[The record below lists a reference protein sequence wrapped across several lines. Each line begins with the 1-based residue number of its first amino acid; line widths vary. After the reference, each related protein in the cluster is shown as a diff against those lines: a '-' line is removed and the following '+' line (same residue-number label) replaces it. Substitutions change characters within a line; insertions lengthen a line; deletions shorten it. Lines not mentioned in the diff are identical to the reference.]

1 MRTTPLQPL
10 CRSLLLL
17 AGLVSSQVPAN
28 ETSTLPSLPR
38 WQILEY
44 EQKAFFMTAQSR
56 VEITTAD
63 DNSEHW
69 RLTASSSVASNS
81 EDVTVDL
88 TGAEGKALY
97 RSRLSKGKEQ
107 RLKTYDFLQTHLER
121 VRRDPPP
128 KTTLPPS
135 EWPVSSRRDIS
146 YPPGAAGKV
155 VTDAYAL
162 LALAGRFQASDAR
175 DAEVIVNTDFNFY
188 QVRMT
193 RSNDKPGIK
202 VNYQVEDTQAA
213 VTGQR
218 NTRAVALEIAPMGD
232 QPDKYDFS
240 LLGLNGDITILF
252 DVDTGLPLQL
262 SGTAPRIGD
271 AEINLK
277 RVTLRKS
284 AP

>member
-1 MRTTPLQPL
+1 MRTTPVQPL

-28 ETSTLPSLPR
+28 ETDTLPSLPQ
-38 WQILEY
+38 WQVLEY
-44 EQKAFFMTAQSR
+44 EQKAFFMTAKSR
-56 VEITTAD
+56 VEIVAAAD
-63 DNSEHW
+63 NGEYW

-81 EDVTVDL
+81 EDVTLNL

-107 RLKTYDFLQTHLER
+107 RLKTYDFLQTHIER

-128 KTTLPPS
+128 KTKLPPS
-135 EWPVSSRRDIS
+135 EWPVSSRKDIA
-146 YPPGAAGKV
+146 YPPEAAGKV

-162 LALAGRFQASDAR
+162 LDLAGRFQASDAEA
-175 DAEVIVNTDFNFY
+175 AEVIVNTEFNFY

-193 RSNDKPGIK
+193 RSNDKPGIE
-202 VNYQVEDTQAA
+202 VSYQVEGTRAA
-213 VTGQR
+213 VTGKR
-218 NTRAVALEIAPMGD
+218 DTSAVALEVTPVGD

-252 DVDTGLPLQL
+252 DADTGLPLQL

-277 RVTLRKS
+277 SVTLRKYV
-284 AP
+284 P

>member
-1 MRTTPLQPL
+1 MRTTPVQPL

-28 ETSTLPSLPR
+28 ETDTLPSLPQ
-38 WQILEY
+38 WQVLEY
-44 EQKAFFMTAQSR
+44 EQKAFFMTAKSR
-56 VEITTAD
+56 VEIVAAGE
-63 DNSEHW
+63 NSEHW

-81 EDVTVDL
+81 EDVTLEL

-107 RLKTYDFLQTHLER
+107 RLKTYDFLQTHIER

-128 KTTLPPS
+128 KTKLPPG
-135 EWPVSSRRDIS
+135 EWPVSSRKDIA
-146 YPPGAAGKV
+146 YPAEAADKV

-162 LALAGRFQASDAR
+162 LDLAGRFQASDAEA
-175 DAEVIVNTDFNFY
+175 AEVIVNTEFNFY

-193 RSNDKPGIK
+193 RSNDKPDIE
-202 VNYQVEDTQAA
+202 VSYEVEGTRAA
-213 VTGQR
+213 VTGKR
-218 NTRAVALEIAPMGD
+218 DTSAVALEVAPVGD

-252 DVDTGLPLQL
+252 DADTGLPLQL

-284 AP
+284 VP

>member
-1 MRTTPLQPL
+1 MRTTPVQPL

-28 ETSTLPSLPR
+28 ETNTLPSLPQ
-38 WQILEY
+38 WQVLEY
-44 EQKAFFMTAQSR
+44 EQKAFFMTAKSR
-56 VEITTAD
+56 VEIVAAAD
-63 DNSEHW
+63 NADYW

-81 EDVTVDL
+81 EDVTLDL

-107 RLKTYDFLQTHLER
+107 RLKTYDFLQTHIER

-128 KTTLPPS
+128 KTKLPPS
-135 EWPVSSRRDIS
+135 EWPVSSRKDIA
-146 YPPGAAGKV
+146 YPPEAADKV

-162 LALAGRFQASDAR
+162 LELAGRFQASDAEAA
-175 DAEVIVNTDFNFY
+175 DVIVNTEFNFY

-193 RSNDKPGIK
+193 RSNDEPDIE
-202 VNYQVEDTQAA
+202 VSYEVEGTRAA
-213 VTGQR
+213 VTGKR
-218 NTRAVALEIAPMGD
+218 NTSAVALEVAPVGD

-252 DVDTGLPLQL
+252 DADTGLPLQL

-277 RVTLRKS
+277 RVTLRK
-284 AP
+284 PVP

>member
-1 MRTTPLQPL
+1 MRTTPVQPL

-28 ETSTLPSLPR
+28 ETNTLPSLPQ
-38 WQILEY
+38 WQVLEY
-44 EQKAFFMTAQSR
+44 EQKAFFMTAKSR
-56 VEITTAD
+56 VEIVAAG

-81 EDVTVDL
+81 EDVTLDL

-107 RLKTYDFLQTHLER
+107 RLKTYDFLQTHIER

-128 KTTLPPS
+128 KTKLPPS
-135 EWPVSSRRDIS
+135 EWPVSSRKDIA
-146 YPPGAAGKV
+146 YPPEAADKV

-162 LALAGRFQASDAR
+162 LDLAGRFQASDAET
-175 DAEVIVNTDFNFY
+175 AEVIVNTEFNFY
-188 QVRMT
+188 QIRMT
-193 RSNDKPGIK
+193 RSNDEPDIE
-202 VNYQVEDTQAA
+202 VSYEVEGTRAA
-213 VTGQR
+213 VTGKR
-218 NTRAVALEIAPMGD
+218 NTSAVALEVAPVGD

-252 DVDTGLPLQL
+252 DADTGLPLQL

-277 RVTLRKS
+277 RVTLRK
-284 AP
+284 PVP